1 MNDLLI
7 SWGFPAEYADMLD
20 ETIVAVLI
28 ILLAVGLNYFFQ
40 AVVAGGIKRYIRR
53 FPRRWNTL
61 LVERKVIHHLL
72 HVVPGV
78 LIYALLP
85 VAFVK
90 GKGLLDFSQRM
101 CAIYIIVAL
110 LLTLNSVLLVMLDIY
125 NSKEIRKN
133 HPIRGLVQVL
143 QVLIFFLGGIM
154 VVSVLIDKSPVTLF
168 AGLGAAATVLMLIFK
183 DSILGFVSGVQLSA
197 NDMLRIGDWVTLPNG
212 SADGIVKEI
221 TLNTVKIQNW
231 DNTITTIPPYTMV
244 NSTFQNW
251 RGMQES
257 GGRRVDKRIWLD
269 LDTVRFTTA
278 QELDNLRTVKRK
290 EVADK
295 IKVARGYGDLSENA
309 EYDAAKEEQAIVEAR
324 IADLEATLKVA
335 RIIDDNDLSQDTVS
349 IGMRVKILAVGDDED
364 EAEEYDITGSTEADM
379 DYNRISDESP
389 VGAALVGHKAG
400 DEVAVTLPN
409 GNIIDYKILAVS
421 RSK

>member
-1 MNDLLI
+1 MGALR
-7 SWGFPAEYADMLD
+7 
-20 ETIVAVLI
+20 
-28 ILLAVGLNYFFQ
+28 Q
-40 AVVAGGIKRYIRR
+40 KR
-53 FPRRWNTL
+53 
-61 LVERKVIHHLL
+61 
-72 HVVPGV
+72 
-78 LIYALLP
+78 
-85 VAFVK
+85 
-90 GKGLLDFSQRM
+90 
-101 CAIYIIVAL
+101 
-110 LLTLNSVLLVMLDIY
+110 
-125 NSKEIRKN
+125 
-133 HPIRGLVQVL
+133 
-143 QVLIFFLGGIM
+143 
-154 VVSVLIDKSPVTLF
+154 
-168 AGLGAAATVLMLIFK
+168 
-183 DSILGFVSGVQLSA
+183 GFVPKEVV
-197 NDMLRIGDWVTLPNG
+197 VTHEGYKKL
-212 SADGIVKEI
+212 E
-221 TLNTVKIQNW
+221 
-231 DNTITTIPPYTMV
+231 
-244 NSTFQNW
+244 
-251 RGMQES
+251 
-257 GGRRVDKRIWLD
+257 
-269 LDTVRFTTA
+269 